1 MVFVAATTLSV
12 AIQLSMVAAVFYGLR
27 RLPAKIKEIEGMARS
42 YGPPVGKMAAD
53 LRKAL
58 GSLKRVTNTNNA
70 AEVSEHISAG

>member
-42 YGPPVGKMAAD
+42 FGHLSAKWPPIFARLWV
-53 LRKAL
+53 
-58 GSLKRVTNTNNA
+58 
-70 AEVSEHISAG
+70 VSSA

>member
-42 YGPPVGKMAAD
+42 FGPPVGKMAAD

-70 AEVSEHISAG
+70 AELSEHISAG